1 MLSVLFLEDSHYIMT
16 TKTRLLYLLVVL
28 TITSLSVACGRQET
42 FHATP
47 LAALTEFPG
56 YVSVQTVESVVVLQE
71 EKVADGLL
79 LLYQFPDSA
88 QPAGRTARHCLAT
101 TFVTQ
106 ERHGGWRAQAASK
119 LGCGR
124 LSEQGFSAMFTVG
137 GNVTD
142 LTTAYGWSQEGDQVR
157 IEWSDGQ
164 VDLVPLVNNTFL
176 LSRSET
182 LQANQFDLLHRDG
195 TVLESLP

>member
-1 MLSVLFLEDSHYIMT
+1 MLSALFLDNSRYIMT
-16 TKTRLLYLLVVL
+16 TKTQLLYLLVVL

-47 LAALTEFPG
+47 LVALTEFPG
-56 YVSVQTVESVVVLQE
+56 YVNAQTVESVVVLQE
-71 EKVADGLL
+71 EMVAGGLV
-79 LLYQFPDSA
+79 LLYQFSDSA

-106 ERHGGWRAQAASK
+106 ERNGGWRAQSASK

-124 LSEQGFSAMFTVG
+124 LNEQGFSAMFTVG

-142 LTTAYGWSQEGDQVR
+142 LTTAYGWSQEGDRVR
-157 IEWSDGQ
+157 IEWSDGR
-164 VDLVPLVNNTFL
+164 VDLVPIVNNTFL
-176 LSRSET
+176 LSRPET
-182 LQANQFDLLHRDG
+182 LQVNRFDLLPR
-195 TVLESLP
+195 E